1 MLISDQWL
9 KDYFDSQLEPSE
21 NAAILTDL
29 GLEVEGITTYE
40 SIKGGLE
47 GVVVGEVLECEQHPN
62 ADRLKITRVSTGKET
77 LQIICGAPNVAKGQ
91 KVAVALV
98 GTTIYPSN
106 GEPITLKKTKI
117 RGESSEG
124 MLCAEDELGLGQSH
138 DGIMV
143 LDADLKIGQ
152 PLSAVFENY
161 SDTVYEIG
169 LTPNRAD
176 AMGHYGVAR
185 DLRAGIAKN
194 DQLAPLNTVSTSSFS
209 IENYSTPIEITVQSQ
224 EKAPRYLGIV
234 VSDIRVAPSPAWLQN
249 RLKAIGLN
257 PINNVVD
264 CTNYILH
271 GLGQPLHAF
280 DYDKIE
286 GKKVIVRTAEKGEKL
301 LTLDGVERE
310 LHTEDLVICDTKK
323 PMCIAGVFGGLHS
336 GVSENTTSVLIES
349 AYFDPVSIRKT
360 SKRHALHTDA
370 SFRFERG
377 VDINTCEIALK
388 RAAIILKEIAGGTV
402 SSDLIESYPKEAE
415 PISLF
420 LNYATLNRIAGA
432 ALPKDHVKNIL
443 VHLEFKVLNE
453 TEAGL
458 GIVVPT
464 YRNDVT
470 REIDVIEE
478 VLRVYGYNTIPVPEK
493 FNYTH
498 ASVAENQNLKF
509 QNEVSDQLVA
519 LGYAETLSNSLTVAS
534 DDPRSILLKNALSS
548 DLESLRTEMFSS
560 GLKTL
565 AFNANRQQ
573 KDLKIFEF
581 GKVYHQEGKD
591 RREYQQL
598 LIMATG
604 RKHIQHWLSGDESIS
619 FYDLKSIC
627 TTLFNRLE
635 ITTYS
640 ERKMESHVFFAEG
653 ISFSS
658 DKHLLAEIGLVSKE
672 HSKSFGL
679 TQEVVSILI
688 HWDNVV
694 QKAHNNEFKLKEIS
708 KHPQVYRDLALII
721 DENIEFGQLL
731 EACQTAEAKLLKG
744 VRLFDVYTGKGIPSG
759 KKSYAIQLQFND
771 PRKTLTDKEIDK
783 SVSKI
788 FKKLEG
794 EFGAV
799 LRS

>member
-9 KDYFDSQLEPSE
+9 KDYFDSQLDPSE

-29 GLEVEGITTYE
+29 GLEVEGVTTYE
-40 SIKGGLE
+40 SIKGGLD
-47 GVVVGEVLECEQHPN
+47 GVVVGEVLECDQHPN
-62 ADRLKITRVSTGKET
+62 ADRLKITRVSAGKET

-98 GTTIYPSN
+98 GSTIYPSS
-106 GEPITLKKTKI
+106 GEPIKLKKTKI

-143 LDADLKIGQ
+143 LDSELKPGQ
-152 PLSAVFENY
+152 PLASVFENY

-194 DQLAPLNTVSTSSFS
+194 NQLAPLNTVSTSSFS

-234 VSDIRVAPSPAWLQN
+234 VSDIRVAPSPAWLQH

-286 GKKVIVRTAEKGEKL
+286 GKKVVVRTAEKGEKL

-310 LHTEDLVICDTKK
+310 LHTEDLVICDSKK

-336 GVSENTTSVLIES
+336 GVTENTTSVLIES
-349 AYFDPVSIRKT
+349 AYFDPVSVRKT
-360 SKRHALHTDA
+360 SKRHGLHTDA

-420 LNYATLNRIAGA
+420 LNYATLNRIAGTE
-432 ALPKDHVKNIL
+432 LPKDHVKNIL

-478 VLRVYGYNTIPVPEK
+478 VFRVYGYNNIPVPEK
-493 FNYTH
+493 FSYTH
-498 ASVAENQNLKF
+498 ASSAENQNLKF
-509 QNEVSDQLVA
+509 QNEVSDHLVA
-519 LGYAETLSNSLTVAS
+519 LGYVETLSNSLTLVS
-534 DDPRSILLKNALSS
+534 NDPRSILLKNALSS

-565 AFNANRQQ
+565 AYNANRQQ

-581 GKVYHQEGKD
+581 GKVYHQEGNE
-591 RREYQQL
+591 RREQQQL

-604 RKHIQHWLSGDESIS
+604 RKHIQHWLTGDEHIS

-627 TTLFNRLE
+627 ATLLHRLE
-635 ITTYS
+635 ITDYS
-640 ERKMESHVFFAEG
+640 EQNLGAHPFFVEG
-653 ISFSS
+653 ISLRS
-658 DKHLLAEIGLVSKE
+658 DKLLAEIGMISKE
-672 HSKSFGL
+672 YSKSFGL
-679 TQEVVSILI
+679 TQDVVSILI
-688 HWDNVV
+688 HWDNVIHN
-694 QKAHNNEFKLKEIS
+694 AHKKVFNLKEIS
-708 KHPQVYRDLALII
+708 KHPQVYRDLALIL
-721 DENIEFGQLL
+721 DENIEFGELL
-731 EACQTAEAKLLKG
+731 EACHKAESKLLKG
-744 VRLFDVYTGKGIPSG
+744 VRLFDVYTGKGVPSD

-788 FKKLEG
+788 AKKLESD
-794 EFGAV
+794 FGAV

>member
-9 KDYFDSQLEPSE
+9 KDYFDSQLDPSE

-29 GLEVEGITTYE
+29 GLEVEGVTTYE
-40 SIKGGLE
+40 SIKGGLD
-47 GVVVGEVLECEQHPN
+47 GVVVGEVLECDQHPN
-62 ADRLKITRVSTGKET
+62 ADRLKITRVSAGKET

-98 GTTIYPSN
+98 GTTIYPSS

-143 LDADLKIGQ
+143 LDPDLKPGQ
-152 PLSAVFENY
+152 PLSTVFENY

-194 DQLAPLNTVSTSSFS
+194 NQLAPLNTVSTSSFS

-234 VSDIRVAPSPAWLQN
+234 VSDIRVAPSPAWLQH

-286 GKKVIVRTAEKGEKL
+286 GKKVVVRTAEKGEKL

-310 LHTEDLVICDTKK
+310 LHAEDLVICDSKK

-336 GVSENTTSVLIES
+336 GVTENTTSVLIES
-349 AYFDPVSIRKT
+349 AYFDPVSVRKT
-360 SKRHALHTDA
+360 SKRHGLHTDA

-420 LNYATLNRIAGA
+420 LNYATLNRIAGTE
-432 ALPKDHVKNIL
+432 LPKDHVKNIL

-478 VLRVYGYNTIPVPEK
+478 VFRVYGYNNIPVPK
-493 FNYTH
+493 NSATR
-498 ASVAENQNLKF
+498 
-509 QNEVSDQLVA
+509 
-519 LGYAETLSNSLTVAS
+519 TLL
-534 DDPRSILLKNALSS
+534 LLKI
-548 DLESLRTEMFSS
+548 
-560 GLKTL
+560 
-565 AFNANRQQ
+565 
-573 KDLKIFEF
+573 KI
-581 GKVYHQEGKD
+581 
-591 RREYQQL
+591 
-598 LIMATG
+598 
-604 RKHIQHWLSGDESIS
+604 
-619 FYDLKSIC
+619 
-627 TTLFNRLE
+627 
-635 ITTYS
+635 
-640 ERKMESHVFFAEG
+640 
-653 ISFSS
+653 
-658 DKHLLAEIGLVSKE
+658 
-672 HSKSFGL
+672 
-679 TQEVVSILI
+679 
-688 HWDNVV
+688 
-694 QKAHNNEFKLKEIS
+694 
-708 KHPQVYRDLALII
+708 
-721 DENIEFGQLL
+721 
-731 EACQTAEAKLLKG
+731 
-744 VRLFDVYTGKGIPSG
+744 
-759 KKSYAIQLQFND
+759 
-771 PRKTLTDKEIDK
+771 
-783 SVSKI
+783 
-788 FKKLEG
+788 
-794 EFGAV
+794 
-799 LRS
+799 

>member
-9 KDYFDSQLEPSE
+9 KDYFDSQLDPSE

-29 GLEVEGITTYE
+29 GLEVEGVTTYE
-40 SIKGGLE
+40 SIKGGLD
-47 GVVVGEVLECEQHPN
+47 GVVVGEVLECDPHPN
-62 ADRLKITRVSTGKET
+62 ADRLKITRVSAGKET

-98 GTTIYPSN
+98 GTTIYPSS
-106 GEPITLKKTKI
+106 GAPITLKKTKI

-143 LDADLKIGQ
+143 LDSDLKPGQ
-152 PLSAVFENY
+152 PLASVFENY

-194 DQLAPLNTVSTSSFS
+194 NQLAPLNTVSTSSFS

-234 VSDIRVAPSPAWLQN
+234 VSDIRVAPSPAWLQH

-286 GKKVIVRTAEKGEKL
+286 GKKVVVRTAEKGEKL

-310 LHTEDLVICDTKK
+310 LHTEDLVICDSKK

-336 GVSENTTSVLIES
+336 GVTENTTSVLIES
-349 AYFDPVSIRKT
+349 AYFDPVSVRKT
-360 SKRHALHTDA
+360 SKRHGLHTDA

-432 ALPKDHVKNIL
+432 ELPKDHVKNIL

-478 VLRVYGYNTIPVPEK
+478 VFRVYGYNNIPVPEK
-493 FNYTH
+493 FSYTH
-498 ASVAENQNLKF
+498 ASSAENQNLKF
-509 QNEVSDQLVA
+509 QNEVSDHLVA
-519 LGYAETLSNSLTVAS
+519 LGYVETLSNSLTLAS
-534 DDPRSILLKNALSS
+534 NDPRSILLKNALSS

-565 AFNANRQQ
+565 AYNANRQQ

-581 GKVYHQEGKD
+581 GKVYHQEGNE
-591 RREYQQL
+591 RCEQQQL

-604 RKHIQHWLSGDESIS
+604 RKHIQHWLTGDEHIS

-627 TTLFNRLE
+627 ATLLHRLE
-635 ITTYS
+635 ITDYS
-640 ERKMESHVFFAEG
+640 EQNLEAHPFFVEG
-653 ISFSS
+653 VSLRS
-658 DKHLLAEIGLVSKE
+658 DKLLAEIGMISKE
-672 HSKSFGL
+672 YSKSFGL
-679 TQEVVSILI
+679 TQDVVSILI
-688 HWDNVV
+688 HWDNVIHT
-694 QKAHNNEFKLKEIS
+694 AHKKEFDLKEIS
-708 KHPQVYRDLALII
+708 KHPQVYRDLALIL
-721 DENIEFGQLL
+721 NKHIEFGQLL
-731 EACQTAEAKLLKG
+731 EACHKAESKLLKG
-744 VRLFDVYTGKGIPSG
+744 VRLFDVYTGKGVPSD

-783 SVSKI
+783 SVSRI
-788 FKKLEG
+788 FKKLESD
-794 EFGAV
+794 FGAV

>member
-1 MLISDQWL
+1 
-9 KDYFDSQLEPSE
+9 
-21 NAAILTDL
+21 
-29 GLEVEGITTYE
+29 
-40 SIKGGLE
+40 
-47 GVVVGEVLECEQHPN
+47 
-62 ADRLKITRVSTGKET
+62 
-77 LQIICGAPNVAKGQ
+77 
-91 KVAVALV
+91 
-98 GTTIYPSN
+98 
-106 GEPITLKKTKI
+106 
-117 RGESSEG
+117 
-124 MLCAEDELGLGQSH
+124 
-138 DGIMV
+138 
-143 LDADLKIGQ
+143 
-152 PLSAVFENY
+152 
-161 SDTVYEIG
+161 
-169 LTPNRAD
+169 
-176 AMGHYGVAR
+176 MGHYGVAR

-194 DQLAPLNTVSTSSFS
+194 NQLAPLNTVSTSSFS

-234 VSDIRVAPSPAWLQN
+234 VSDIRVAPSPAWLQH

-286 GKKVIVRTAEKGEKL
+286 GKKVVVRTAEKEEKL

-310 LHTEDLVICDTKK
+310 LHTEDLVICDSKK

-336 GVSENTTSVLIES
+336 GVTENTTSVLIES
-349 AYFDPVSIRKT
+349 AYFDPVSVRKT
-360 SKRHALHTDA
+360 SKRHGLHTDA

-420 LNYATLNRIAGA
+420 LNYATLNRIAGTE
-432 ALPKDHVKNIL
+432 LPKDHVKNIL

-478 VLRVYGYNTIPVPEK
+478 VFRVYGYNNIPIPEK
-493 FNYTH
+493 FSYTH
-498 ASVAENQNLKF
+498 ASSAENQNLKF
-509 QNEVSDQLVA
+509 QNEVSDHLVA
-519 LGYAETLSNSLTVAS
+519 SGYVETLSNSLTLAS
-534 DDPRSILLKNALSS
+534 NDSRSILLKNALSS

-560 GLKTL
+560 GIKTL
-565 AFNANRQQ
+565 AYNANRQQ

-581 GKVYHQEGKD
+581 GKVYHQESNE
-591 RREYQQL
+591 RREQQQL

-604 RKHIQHWLSGDESIS
+604 RKHIQHWLTGDEHIS

-627 TTLFNRLE
+627 ATLLHRLE
-635 ITTYS
+635 ISDYS
-640 ERKMESHVFFAEG
+640 EQNLEAHSFFDEG
-653 ISFSS
+653 ISLSN
-658 DKHLLAEIGLVSKE
+658 DKLLAEIGVVSKE
-672 HSKSFGL
+672 YSKSFGL
-679 TQEVVSILI
+679 TQDVVSILI
-688 HWDNVV
+688 YWDNVI
-694 QKAHNNEFKLKEIS
+694 QNAHKKEFDLNEIT
-708 KHPQVYRDLALII
+708 KHPQVYRDLALIL
-721 DENIEFGQLL
+721 DENIKFGQLL
-731 EACQTAEAKLLKG
+731 EACHKAESKLLKG
-744 VRLFDVYTGKGIPSG
+744 VRLFDVYTGKGVPSN

-771 PRKTLTDKEIDK
+771 SRKTLTDKEIDK

-788 FKKLEG
+788 FKKLESD
-794 EFGAV
+794 FGAV

>member
-9 KDYFDSQLEPSE
+9 KDYFDSQLDPSE

-29 GLEVEGITTYE
+29 GLEVEGVTTYE
-40 SIKGGLE
+40 SIKGGLD
-47 GVVVGEVLECEQHPN
+47 GVVVGEVLKCDQHPN
-62 ADRLKITRVSTGKET
+62 ADRLKITRVSAGKET

-143 LDADLKIGQ
+143 LDPDLKPGQ
-152 PLSAVFENY
+152 PLSTVFENY

-194 DQLAPLNTVSTSSFS
+194 NQLAPLNTVSTSSFS

-234 VSDIRVAPSPAWLQN
+234 VSDIRVTPSPAWLQH

-286 GKKVIVRTAEKGEKL
+286 GKKVVVRTAEKEEKL

-310 LHTEDLVICDTKK
+310 LHTEDLVICDSKK

-336 GVSENTTSVLIES
+336 GVTENTTSVLIES
-349 AYFDPVSIRKT
+349 AYFDPVSVRKT
-360 SKRHALHTDA
+360 SKRHGLHTDA

-420 LNYATLNRIAGA
+420 LNYATLNRIAGTE
-432 ALPKDHVKNIL
+432 LPKDHVKNIL

-478 VLRVYGYNTIPVPEK
+478 VFRVYGYNNIPIPEK
-493 FNYTH
+493 FSYTH
-498 ASVAENQNLKF
+498 ASSAENQNLKF
-509 QNEVSDQLVA
+509 QNEVSDHLVA
-519 LGYAETLSNSLTVAS
+519 SGYVETLSNSLTLAS
-534 DDPRSILLKNALSS
+534 NDSRSILLKNALSS

-560 GLKTL
+560 GIKTL
-565 AFNANRQQ
+565 AYNANRQQ

-581 GKVYHQEGKD
+581 GKVYHQESNE
-591 RREYQQL
+591 RREQQQL

-604 RKHIQHWLSGDESIS
+604 RKHIQHWLTGDEHIS

-627 TTLFNRLE
+627 ATLLHRLE
-635 ITTYS
+635 ISDYS
-640 ERKMESHVFFAEG
+640 EQNLEAHSFFDEG
-653 ISFSS
+653 ISLSN
-658 DKHLLAEIGLVSKE
+658 DKLFAEIGVVSKE
-672 HSKSFGL
+672 YSKSFGL
-679 TQEVVSILI
+679 TQDVVSILI
-688 HWDNVV
+688 YWDNVI
-694 QKAHNNEFKLKEIS
+694 QNAHKKEFDLNEIT
-708 KHPQVYRDLALII
+708 KHPQVYRDLALIL
-721 DENIEFGQLL
+721 DENIKFGQLL
-731 EACQTAEAKLLKG
+731 EACHKAESKLLKG
-744 VRLFDVYTGKGIPSG
+744 VRLFDVYTGKGVPSN

-771 PRKTLTDKEIDK
+771 SRKTLTDKEIDK

-788 FKKLEG
+788 FKKLESD
-794 EFGAV
+794 FGAV

>member
-9 KDYFDSQLEPSE
+9 KDYFDSQLDPNE

-29 GLEVEGITTYE
+29 GLEVEGVTTYE
-40 SIKGGLE
+40 SIKGGLD
-47 GVVVGEVLECEQHPN
+47 GVVVGEVLECDPHPN
-62 ADRLKITRVSTGKET
+62 ADRLKITRVSAGKET

-98 GTTIYPSN
+98 GTTIYPSI

-143 LDADLKIGQ
+143 LDSDLKPGQ
-152 PLSAVFENY
+152 PLASVFENY

-194 DQLAPLNTVSTSSFS
+194 NQLAPLNTVSTSSFS

-234 VSDIRVAPSPAWLQN
+234 VSDIRVAPSPAWLQH

-286 GKKVIVRTAEKGEKL
+286 GKKVVVRTAEKEEKL

-310 LHTEDLVICDTKK
+310 LHTEDLVICDSKK

-336 GVSENTTSVLIES
+336 GVTENTTSVLIES
-349 AYFDPVSIRKT
+349 AYFDPVSVRKT
-360 SKRHALHTDA
+360 SKRHGLHTDA

-420 LNYATLNRIAGA
+420 LNYATLNRIAGTE
-432 ALPKDHVKNIL
+432 LPKDHVKNIL

-478 VLRVYGYNTIPVPEK
+478 VFRVYGYNNIPIPEK
-493 FNYTH
+493 FSYTH
-498 ASVAENQNLKF
+498 ASSAENQNLKF
-509 QNEVSDQLVA
+509 QNEVSDHLVA
-519 LGYAETLSNSLTVAS
+519 SGYVETLSNSLTLAS
-534 DDPRSILLKNALSS
+534 NDSRSILLKNALSS

-560 GLKTL
+560 GIKTL
-565 AFNANRQQ
+565 AYNANRQQ

-581 GKVYHQEGKD
+581 GKVYHQESNE
-591 RREYQQL
+591 RREQQQL

-604 RKHIQHWLSGDESIS
+604 RKHIQHWLTGDEHIS

-627 TTLFNRLE
+627 ATLLHRLE
-635 ITTYS
+635 ISDYS
-640 ERKMESHVFFAEG
+640 EQNLEAHSFFDEG
-653 ISFSS
+653 ISLSN
-658 DKHLLAEIGLVSKE
+658 DKLLAEIGVVSKE
-672 HSKSFGL
+672 YSKSFGL
-679 TQEVVSILI
+679 TQDVVSILI
-688 HWDNVV
+688 YWDNVI
-694 QKAHNNEFKLKEIS
+694 QNAHKKEFDLNEIT
-708 KHPQVYRDLALII
+708 KHPQVYRDLALIL
-721 DENIEFGQLL
+721 DENIKFGQLL
-731 EACQTAEAKLLKG
+731 EACHKAESKLLKG
-744 VRLFDVYTGKGIPSG
+744 VRLFDVYTGKGVPSN

-771 PRKTLTDKEIDK
+771 SRKTLTDKEIDK

-788 FKKLEG
+788 FKKLESD
-794 EFGAV
+794 FGAV

>member
-1 MLISDQWL
+1 
-9 KDYFDSQLEPSE
+9 
-21 NAAILTDL
+21 
-29 GLEVEGITTYE
+29 
-40 SIKGGLE
+40 
-47 GVVVGEVLECEQHPN
+47 
-62 ADRLKITRVSTGKET
+62 
-77 LQIICGAPNVAKGQ
+77 
-91 KVAVALV
+91 
-98 GTTIYPSN
+98 
-106 GEPITLKKTKI
+106 
-117 RGESSEG
+117 
-124 MLCAEDELGLGQSH
+124 
-138 DGIMV
+138 
-143 LDADLKIGQ
+143 
-152 PLSAVFENY
+152 
-161 SDTVYEIG
+161 
-169 LTPNRAD
+169 
-176 AMGHYGVAR
+176 MGHYGVAR

-194 DQLAPLNTVSTSSFS
+194 NQLAPLNTVSTSSFS

-234 VSDIRVAPSPAWLQN
+234 VSDIRVAPSPAWLQH

-286 GKKVIVRTAEKGEKL
+286 GKKVVVRTAEKEEKL

-310 LHTEDLVICDTKK
+310 LHTEDLVICDSKK

-336 GVSENTTSVLIES
+336 GVTENTTSVLIES
-349 AYFDPVSIRKT
+349 AYFDPVSVRKT
-360 SKRHALHTDA
+360 SKRHGLHTDA

-377 VDINTCEIALK
+377 VDINTCVIALK

-420 LNYATLNRIAGA
+420 LNYAALNRIAGTE
-432 ALPKDHVKNIL
+432 LPKDHVKNIL

-478 VLRVYGYNTIPVPEK
+478 VFRVYGYNNIPIPEK
-493 FNYTH
+493 FSYTH
-498 ASVAENQNLKF
+498 ASSAENQNLKF
-509 QNEVSDQLVA
+509 QNEVSDHLVA
-519 LGYAETLSNSLTVAS
+519 SGYVETLSNSLTLAS
-534 DDPRSILLKNALSS
+534 NDSRSILLKNALSS

-560 GLKTL
+560 GIKTL
-565 AFNANRQQ
+565 AYNANRQQ

-581 GKVYHQEGKD
+581 GKVYHQESNE
-591 RREYQQL
+591 RREQQQL

-604 RKHIQHWLSGDESIS
+604 RKHIQHWLTGDEHIS

-627 TTLFNRLE
+627 ATLLHRLE
-635 ITTYS
+635 ISDYS
-640 ERKMESHVFFAEG
+640 EQNLEAHSFFDKG
-653 ISFSS
+653 ISLSN
-658 DKHLLAEIGLVSKE
+658 DKLLAEIGVVSKE
-672 HSKSFGL
+672 YSKSFGL
-679 TQEVVSILI
+679 TQDVVSILI
-688 HWDNVV
+688 YWDNVI
-694 QKAHNNEFKLKEIS
+694 QNAHKKEFDLNEIT
-708 KHPQVYRDLALII
+708 KHPQVYRDLALIL
-721 DENIEFGQLL
+721 DENIKFGQLL
-731 EACQTAEAKLLKG
+731 EACHKAESKLLKG
-744 VRLFDVYTGKGIPSG
+744 VRLFDVYTGKGVPSN

-771 PRKTLTDKEIDK
+771 SRKTLTDKEIDK

-788 FKKLEG
+788 FKKLESD
-794 EFGAV
+794 FGAV

>member
-9 KDYFDSQLEPSE
+9 KDYFDSQLDPSE

-29 GLEVEGITTYE
+29 GLEVEGVTTYE
-40 SIKGGLE
+40 SIKGGLD
-47 GVVVGEVLECEQHPN
+47 GVVVGEVLKCDQHPN
-62 ADRLKITRVSTGKET
+62 ADRLKITRVSAGKET

-143 LDADLKIGQ
+143 LDPDLKPGQ
-152 PLSAVFENY
+152 PLSTVFENY

-194 DQLAPLNTVSTSSFS
+194 NQLAPLNTVSTSSFS

-234 VSDIRVAPSPAWLQN
+234 VSDIRVAPSPAWLQH

-286 GKKVIVRTAEKGEKL
+286 GKKVVVRTAEKEEKL

-310 LHTEDLVICDTKK
+310 LHTEDLVICDSKK

-336 GVSENTTSVLIES
+336 GVTENTTSVLIES
-349 AYFDPVSIRKT
+349 AYFDPVSVRKT
-360 SKRHALHTDA
+360 SKRHGLHTDA

-420 LNYATLNRIAGA
+420 LNYATLNRIAGTE
-432 ALPKDHVKNIL
+432 LPKDHVKKIL

-478 VLRVYGYNTIPVPEK
+478 VFRVYGYNNIPIPEK
-493 FNYTH
+493 FSYTH
-498 ASVAENQNLKF
+498 ASSAENQNLKF
-509 QNEVSDQLVA
+509 QNEVSDHLVA
-519 LGYAETLSNSLTVAS
+519 SGYVETLSNSLTLAS
-534 DDPRSILLKNALSS
+534 NDSRSILLKNALSS

-560 GLKTL
+560 GIKTL
-565 AFNANRQQ
+565 AYNANRQQ

-581 GKVYHQEGKD
+581 GKVYHQESNE
-591 RREYQQL
+591 RREQQQL

-604 RKHIQHWLSGDESIS
+604 RKHIQHWLTGDEHIS
-619 FYDLKSIC
+619 FYDVKSIC
-627 TTLFNRLE
+627 ATLLHRLE
-635 ITTYS
+635 ISDYS
-640 ERKMESHVFFAEG
+640 EQNLEAHSFFDEG
-653 ISFSS
+653 ISLSN
-658 DKHLLAEIGLVSKE
+658 DKLLAEIGVVSKE
-672 HSKSFGL
+672 YSKSFGL
-679 TQEVVSILI
+679 TQDVVSILI
-688 HWDNVV
+688 YWDNVI
-694 QKAHNNEFKLKEIS
+694 QNAHKKEFDLNEIT
-708 KHPQVYRDLALII
+708 KHPQVYRDLALIL
-721 DENIEFGQLL
+721 DENIKFGQLL
-731 EACQTAEAKLLKG
+731 EACHKAESKLLKG
-744 VRLFDVYTGKGIPSG
+744 VRLFDVYTGKGVPSN

-771 PRKTLTDKEIDK
+771 SRKTLTDKEIDK

-788 FKKLEG
+788 FKKLESD
-794 EFGAV
+794 FGAV

>member
-9 KDYFDSQLEPSE
+9 KDYFDSQLDPNE

-29 GLEVEGITTYE
+29 GLEVEGVTTYE
-40 SIKGGLE
+40 SIKGGLD
-47 GVVVGEVLECEQHPN
+47 GVVVGEVLECDPHPN
-62 ADRLKITRVSTGKET
+62 ADRLKITRVSAGKET

-143 LDADLKIGQ
+143 LDPDLKPGQ
-152 PLSAVFENY
+152 PLSTVFENY

-194 DQLAPLNTVSTSSFS
+194 NQLAPLNTVSTSSFS

-234 VSDIRVAPSPAWLQN
+234 VSDIRVAPSPAWLQH

-286 GKKVIVRTAEKGEKL
+286 GKKVVVRTAEKGEKL

-310 LHTEDLVICDTKK
+310 LHTEDLVICDSKK

-336 GVSENTTSVLIES
+336 GVTENTTSVLIES
-349 AYFDPVSIRKT
+349 AYFDPVSVRKT
-360 SKRHALHTDA
+360 SKRHGLHTDA

-420 LNYATLNRIAGA
+420 LNYATLNRIAGTE
-432 ALPKDHVKNIL
+432 LPKDHVKNIL

-478 VLRVYGYNTIPVPEK
+478 VFRVYGYNNIPIPEK
-493 FNYTH
+493 FSYTH
-498 ASVAENQNLKF
+498 ASSAENQNLKF
-509 QNEVSDQLVA
+509 QNEVSDHLVA
-519 LGYAETLSNSLTVAS
+519 SGYVETLSNSLTLAS
-534 DDPRSILLKNALSS
+534 NDSRSILLKNALSS

-565 AFNANRQQ
+565 AYNANRQQ

-581 GKVYHQEGKD
+581 GKVYHQEGNE
-591 RREYQQL
+591 RREQQQL

-604 RKHIQHWLSGDESIS
+604 RKHIQHWLTGDEHIS

-627 TTLFNRLE
+627 ATLLHRLE
-635 ITTYS
+635 ISDYS
-640 ERKMESHVFFAEG
+640 EQNLEAHSFFDEG
-653 ISFSS
+653 ISLSN
-658 DKHLLAEIGLVSKE
+658 DKLLAEIGVVSKE
-672 HSKSFGL
+672 YSKSFGL
-679 TQEVVSILI
+679 TQDVVSILI
-688 HWDNVV
+688 YWDNVI
-694 QKAHNNEFKLKEIS
+694 QNAHKKEFDLNEIT
-708 KHPQVYRDLALII
+708 KHPQVYRDLALIL
-721 DENIEFGQLL
+721 DENIKFGQLL
-731 EACQTAEAKLLKG
+731 EACHKAESKLLKG
-744 VRLFDVYTGKGIPSG
+744 VRLFDVYTGKGVPSN

-771 PRKTLTDKEIDK
+771 SRKTLTDKEIDK

-788 FKKLEG
+788 FKKLESD
-794 EFGAV
+794 FGAV

>member
-1 MLISDQWL
+1 
-9 KDYFDSQLEPSE
+9 
-21 NAAILTDL
+21 
-29 GLEVEGITTYE
+29 
-40 SIKGGLE
+40 
-47 GVVVGEVLECEQHPN
+47 QH
-62 ADRLKITRVSTGKET
+62 
-77 LQIICGAPNVAKGQ
+77 
-91 KVAVALV
+91 
-98 GTTIYPSN
+98 
-106 GEPITLKKTKI
+106 
-117 RGESSEG
+117 
-124 MLCAEDELGLGQSH
+124 
-138 DGIMV
+138 
-143 LDADLKIGQ
+143 
-152 PLSAVFENY
+152 
-161 SDTVYEIG
+161 
-169 LTPNRAD
+169 
-176 AMGHYGVAR
+176 
-185 DLRAGIAKN
+185 
-194 DQLAPLNTVSTSSFS
+194 
-209 IENYSTPIEITVQSQ
+209 
-224 EKAPRYLGIV
+224 
-234 VSDIRVAPSPAWLQN
+234 

-286 GKKVIVRTAEKGEKL
+286 GKKVVVRTAEKEEKL

-310 LHTEDLVICDTKK
+310 LHTEDLVICDSKK

-336 GVSENTTSVLIES
+336 GVTENTTSVLIES
-349 AYFDPVSIRKT
+349 AYFDPVSVRKT
-360 SKRHALHTDA
+360 SKRHGLHTDA

-432 ALPKDHVKNIL
+432 ELPKDHVKNIL

-478 VLRVYGYNTIPVPEK
+478 VFRVYGYNNIPIPEK
-493 FNYTH
+493 FSYTH
-498 ASVAENQNLKF
+498 ASSAGNQNLTF
-509 QNEVSDQLVA
+509 QNEVSDHLVA
-519 LGYAETLSNSLTVAS
+519 SGYVETLSNSLTLAS
-534 DDPRSILLKNALSS
+534 NDSRSILLKNALSS

-560 GLKTL
+560 GIKTL
-565 AFNANRQQ
+565 AYNANRQQ

-581 GKVYHQEGKD
+581 GKVYHQESNE
-591 RREYQQL
+591 RREQQQL

-604 RKHIQHWLSGDESIS
+604 RKHIQHWLTGDEHIS

-627 TTLFNRLE
+627 ATLLHRLE
-635 ITTYS
+635 ISDYS
-640 ERKMESHVFFAEG
+640 EQNLEAHSFFDEG
-653 ISFSS
+653 ISLSN
-658 DKHLLAEIGLVSKE
+658 DKLLAEIGVVSKE
-672 HSKSFGL
+672 YSKSFGL
-679 TQEVVSILI
+679 TQDVVSILI
-688 HWDNVV
+688 YWDYVMQN
-694 QKAHNNEFKLKEIS
+694 AHKKEFDLNEIT
-708 KHPQVYRDLALII
+708 KHPQVYRDLALIL
-721 DENIEFGQLL
+721 DENIKFGQLL
-731 EACQTAEAKLLKG
+731 EACHKAESKLLKG
-744 VRLFDVYTGKGIPSG
+744 VRLFDVYTGKGVPSN

-771 PRKTLTDKEIDK
+771 SRKTLTDKEIDK

-788 FKKLEG
+788 FKKLESD
-794 EFGAV
+794 FGAV

>member
-29 GLEVEGITTYE
+29 GLEVEGVTTYE
-40 SIKGGLE
+40 SIKGGLD
-47 GVVVGEVLECEQHPN
+47 GIVVGEVLECDQHPN

-98 GTTIYPSN
+98 GSTIYPSN

-143 LDADLKIGQ
+143 LDSDLKPGQ
-152 PLSAVFENY
+152 PLSNVFENY

-194 DQLAPLNTVSTSSFS
+194 NQLAPLNTVSTSSFS

-224 EKAPRYLGIV
+224 DKAPRYLGIV
-234 VSDIRVAPSPAWLQN
+234 VSDIRVAPSPAWLQH

-286 GKKVIVRTAEKGEKL
+286 GKKVVVRTAEKGEKL

-310 LHTEDLVICDTKK
+310 IHTEDLVICDSKK

-336 GVSENTTSVLIES
+336 GVTENTTSVLIES
-349 AYFDPVSIRKT
+349 AYFDPVSVRKT
-360 SKRHALHTDA
+360 SKRHGLHTDA

-402 SSDLIESYPKEAE
+402 SSDLVESYPKEAE

-432 ALPKDHVKNIL
+432 ELPKDHVKNIL

-478 VLRVYGYNTIPVPEK
+478 VFRVYGYNNIPVPEK
-493 FNYTH
+493 FSYTH
-498 ASVAENQNLKF
+498 ATSSENQNIKF
-509 QNEVSDQLVA
+509 QNEVSDHLVA
-519 LGYAETLSNSLTVAS
+519 LGYTETLSNSLTLANN
-534 DDPRSILLKNALSS
+534 DPRSILLKNALSS

-565 AFNANRQQ
+565 AYNANRQQ

-581 GKVYHQEGKD
+581 GKVYHQEGNE
-591 RREYQQL
+591 RREQQQL

-604 RKHIQHWLSGDESIS
+604 RKHIQHWLTGDEHIS

-627 TTLFNRLE
+627 ATLLHCLE
-635 ITTYS
+635 ITDYR
-640 ERKMESHVFFAEG
+640 ERNIEAHSFLVEG
-653 ISFSS
+653 ISFSN
-658 DKHLLAEIGLVSKE
+658 DKILAEIGLVSKE
-672 HSKSFGL
+672 YSKSFGL
-679 TQEVVSILI
+679 TQDVVSILI
-688 HWDNVV
+688 HWDNVI
-694 QKAHNNEFKLKEIS
+694 QNTHKKEFDLKEIS
-708 KHPQVYRDLALII
+708 KHPQVYRDLALIL

-731 EACQTAEAKLLKG
+731 EACHKAESKLLKG
-744 VRLFDVYTGKGIPSG
+744 VRLFDVYTGKGVPSD

-783 SVSKI
+783 SVSRI
-788 FKKLEG
+788 SKKLESD
-794 EFGAV
+794 FGAV

>member
-29 GLEVEGITTYE
+29 GLEVEGVTTYE
-40 SIKGGLE
+40 SIKGGLD
-47 GVVVGEVLECEQHPN
+47 GVFIGEVLECDQHPN

-98 GTTIYPSN
+98 GTTIYPSI
-106 GEPITLKKTKI
+106 GDPITLQKTKI
-117 RGESSEG
+117 RGQSSEG

-143 LDADLKIGQ
+143 LDSDLKIGQ

-176 AMGHYGVAR
+176 AMSHYGVAR

-194 DQLAPLNTVSTSSFS
+194 NQLATLNSVSTSSFS
-209 IENYSTPIEITVQSQ
+209 IENYSTPIEITVQSK

-234 VSDIRVAPSPAWLQN
+234 VSNIRVAPSPAWLQN

-301 LTLDGVERE
+301 ITLDGVERE
-310 LHTEDLVICDTKK
+310 LHTEDLVICDANK
-323 PMCIAGVFGGLHS
+323 PMCIAGVFGGSHS
-336 GVSENTTSVLIES
+336 GVGENTSSVLIES

-360 SKRHALHTDA
+360 SKRHGLHTDA

-443 VHLEFKVLNE
+443 VNLEFKILNGS
-453 TEAGL
+453 EAGL

-464 YRNDVT
+464 YRNDVN

-478 VLRVYGYNTIPVPEK
+478 VLRVYGYNNIPVPEK

-498 ASVAENQNLKF
+498 ASSAENKNLKF
-509 QNEVSDQLVA
+509 QNEVSEHLVA
-519 LGYAETLSNSLTVAS
+519 LGYAETLSNSLTIANN
-534 DDPRSILLKNALSS
+534 DPRSILLKNALSS

-560 GLKTL
+560 ALKTL
-565 AFNANRQQ
+565 AYNANRQQ

-581 GKVYHQEGKD
+581 GKVYHQEGKK
-591 RREYQQL
+591 RHEYQQL

-604 RKHIQHWLSGDESIS
+604 RKHIQHWLSGDEHIS

-627 TTLFNRLE
+627 NTLLNRIE
-635 ITTYS
+635 ITDYS
-640 ERKMESHVFFAEG
+640 ECKIGTHSFFTEG
-653 ISFSS
+653 ICFSNNEL
-658 DKHLLAEIGLVSKE
+658 LLAEIGLISKE
-672 HSKSFGL
+672 YSKSFGL
-679 TQEVVSILI
+679 TQEIVSILI
-688 HWDNVV
+688 HWDSVI
-694 QKAHNNEFKLKEIS
+694 QKAHNKEFKLKEIS

-721 DENIEFGQLL
+721 DENLEFGQLL
-731 EACQTAEAKLLKG
+731 EACKKAESKLLKD
-744 VRLFDVYTGKGIPSG
+744 VRLFDVYTGKGVPNS

-783 SVSKI
+783 SVTKI
-788 FKKLEG
+788 FKKLESD
-794 EFGAV
+794 FGAV